1 MTRSL
6 VPSRT
11 MISSS
16 PRRAS
21 PLTRPPRGRLGFTL
35 VEVLIAVSLLGF
47 SLIVM
52 FGFHT
57 QAVRSNMQARKI
69 TDCTYLAQTQME
81 RLMSVPWNTVTARS
95 GGPLEAGTAGGGE
108 WDDLYH
114 SENGPG
120 VSPSAVNAMN
130 EEADTFGVPTYYLSW
145 DVEDMDAESTWTR
158 LRVRCKYE
166 DKAFGAWRGT
176 TVSAYRYRDSG

>member
-1 MTRSL
+1 MTPGSHRGSDRSRL
-6 VPSRT
+6 F
-11 MISSS
+11 
-16 PRRAS
+16 RRG
-21 PLTRPPRGRLGFTL
+21 TRHSQGFTL

-81 RLMSVPWNTVTARS
+81 RLMSVPWNSVSTRS
-95 GGPLEAGTAGGGE
+95 GGPLEEGTGGGTSD

-120 VSPSAVNAMN
+120 IAPSATNAMN
-130 EEADTFGVPTYYLSW
+130 EESDTFGTPTYYVSW
-145 DVEDMDAESTWTR
+145 DVEDMDADSTWTR
-158 LRVRCKYE
+158 MRVRCKYE